1 MAIGDSQ
8 SSPIALKFGGI
19 IEMTTGGQDSLAG
32 DIEAKTAAGN
42 PSEGDRARAE
52 PRSQG

>member
-19 IEMTTGGQDSLAG
+19 IELTTAGQASLAG
-32 DIEAKTAAGN
+32 AIEAKTAAGN
-42 PSEGDRARAE
+42 PTEGDRARADSG
-52 PRSQG
+52 SQG